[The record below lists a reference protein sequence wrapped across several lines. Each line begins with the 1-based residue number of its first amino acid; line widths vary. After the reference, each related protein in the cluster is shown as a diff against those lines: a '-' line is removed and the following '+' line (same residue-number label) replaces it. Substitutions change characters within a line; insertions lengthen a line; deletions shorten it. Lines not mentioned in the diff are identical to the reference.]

1 MKANFIKMQLSNDFK
16 VHETQPVN
24 SSGNQSRIFIGR
36 TDAKA
41 EALIFWPPDVK
52 NWLVEKDL
60 DAGKDRKQKEKREA
74 EDEMVR

>member
-41 EALIFWPPDVK
+41 EALIFWPPYAK
-52 NWLVEKDL
+52 N
-60 DAGKDRKQKEKREA
+60 
-74 EDEMVR
+74 